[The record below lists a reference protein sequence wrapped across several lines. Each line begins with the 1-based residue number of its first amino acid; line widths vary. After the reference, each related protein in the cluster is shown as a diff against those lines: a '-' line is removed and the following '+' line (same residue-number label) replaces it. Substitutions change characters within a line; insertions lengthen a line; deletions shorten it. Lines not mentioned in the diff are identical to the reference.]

1 MLSDVYKHSQSSSF
15 YDDFFKY
22 LSTDFTLTVGTGGT
36 IALVA
41 SATSAGVVGAAG
53 GWLNVP
59 TAASLHDY
67 QSISRGAFELLPGK
81 PVVIEARIQLID
93 AATNSSNW
101 YLGLTD
107 TLTTGFVTNSGV
119 TPATYNG
126 AVFYKKAGAATIGFE
141 TSNGTTKST
150 VANVGT
156 FVSGAP
162 LVLSIWFD
170 PGNGTTGFCTPGLN
184 GNADLGFVPLRRQSI
199 PLAGLVPMYLS
210 AGVNASTAAA
220 ETLQLDYWGV
230 QAARS

>member
-15 YDDFFKY
+15 FDDFFKY

-36 IALVA
+36 IALA
-41 SATSAGVVGAAG
+41 TGATSAGVPGGAG

-67 QSISRGAFELLPGK
+67 QSISRGAYEFLPGK
-81 PVVIEARIQLID
+81 PLIVEARILLTD
-93 AATNSSNW
+93 AAANSSNW

-107 TLTTGFVTNSGV
+107 TLTTGFVTNAGV
-119 TPATYNG
+119 TPASYNG

-141 TSNGTTKST
+141 TSNGTTKTT

-156 FVSGAP
+156 FVSGVP
-162 LVLSIWFD
+162 LVLSLWFD
-170 PGNGTTGFCTPGLN
+170 PADGTTGFVTPGLN
-184 GNADLGFVPLRRQSI
+184 GNADLGFVPLRHQAI

-230 QAARS
+230 QSARS